1 MSIWKQAN
9 YCGCTT
15 MMMTNDDT
23 LYWMT
28 ESRLKLNAHKTEFL
42 ITGTQKQREL
52 IKNLFPDS
60 T

>member
-23 LYWMT
+23 FYWMT
-28 ESRLKLNAHKTEFL
+28 ASNLKLNAYKTHFL
-42 ITGTQKQREL
+42 ITGTQKQHEI
-52 IKNLFPDS
+52 IKNLFSHS